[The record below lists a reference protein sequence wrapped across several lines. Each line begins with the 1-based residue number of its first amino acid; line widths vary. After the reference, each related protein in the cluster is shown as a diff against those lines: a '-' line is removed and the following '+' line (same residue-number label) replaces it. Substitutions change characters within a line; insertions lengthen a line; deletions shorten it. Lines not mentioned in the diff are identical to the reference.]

1 MIVKENDTV
10 VLIEGNIFKY
20 YFNKRTGLFDKIL
33 YDGIDQIVKPME
45 VNIWRELTD
54 ADVNIRKEW
63 YRVKYDKTSVRACN
77 TIVEKKGNAV
87 VIKSMMS
94 LASEAVQKI
103 LEMKTVWVI
112 DVKGVI
118 SLEMSV
124 KRYPE
129 NPILPNFGL
138 RLHLDN
144 KSKMEQHGNCF
155 NCSNVSL
162 KSERKGLME
171 EGSAQHKLEQ
181 KEFDFKLKLI
191 PYKKGE

>member
-129 NPILPNFGL
+129 NPILPNFGMC
-138 RLHLDN
+138 LHLDN
-144 KSKMEQHGNCF
+144 KAEMAQYGNCF

-162 KSERKGLME
+162 KPERKGFME
-171 EGSAQHKLEQ
+171 EGSAKYKLDQ
-181 KEFDFKLKLI
+181 KEFDFKLKII
-191 PYKKGE
+191 PYIKGE